1 MGISTS
7 RVGQLGHGKGFDN
20 TNPELAIGIC
30 VHHGWPTK
38 WARHFQYI
46 WGHQKR
52 WLQVGRFT
60 DTTAREAGS
69 SVPQG
74 DPLAPIAFILLL
86 LEAAETFARLQAAS
100 VQALFVDDRN
110 AVTTFPQQAVQAMR
124 HWESWCQRRGLHE
137 NIAKVKFVTRN
148 PADEQ
153 VLRGL
158 GVSEDA
164 IVQQARVLGIDFGQ
178 SEHLQPVTALKR
190 WTHAEKILS
199 RIGLLL
205 VAIRDKM
212 DLVRTRVMPLA
223 TWGRWLSN
231 VSKMT
236 ASGWVRIKRVVK
248 GHCSGSRP
256 LWELLQGH

>member
-1 MGISTS
+1 M
-7 RVGQLGHGKGFDN
+7 
-20 TNPELAIGIC
+20 
-30 VHHGWPTK
+30 
-38 WARHFQYI
+38 
-46 WGHQKR
+46 
-52 WLQVGRFT
+52 
-60 DTTAREAGS
+60 
-69 SVPQG
+69 PQG
-74 DPLAPIAFILLL
+74 DPFAPIAFILRL